1 MVIAGLTCL
10 FFAFFFN
17 TFFVFQMSQFGVKVK
32 NKDELVNNGLKTRK
46 LSVGGASDKSSS
58 NASVSGDKKSNCS
71 SQSTSGVVDC
81 GGYSA
86 GAKVKRSDDDGFEGY
101 KRKSVSRKRKDDD
114 KLSSGS
120 ADLLVN
126 Q

>member
-1 MVIAGLTCL
+1 MCHL
-10 FFAFFFN
+10 FFFVFSFL
-17 TFFVFQMSQFGVKVK
+17 FVFQMSQFGVKVK

-46 LSVGGASDKSSS
+46 LSVGSASDKSSP
-58 NASVSGDKKSNCS
+58 NASVSGDKKSNSS

-81 GGYSA
+81 SGYSA
-86 GAKVKRSDDDGFEGY
+86 GARLKRSDDDGFESY

-114 KLSSGS
+114 KVSSSS
-120 ADLLVN
+120 ADLLIN